1 MKQLALF
8 TENPQIAE
16 FAPEPPRNPD
26 PPPLMAISPPGGR
39 SLSSDDSEDNE
50 GKIDNLSKNPAS
62 TLRDKL
68 MGRRRRELRQTSRDG
83 G

>member
-8 TENPQIAE
+8 DQNPQIAE

-26 PPPLMAISPPGGR
+26 PPPKR
-39 SLSSDDSEDNE
+39 SLSDSDSDDVD
-50 GKIDNLSKNPAS
+50 GIFQTVGNLPAS

-68 MGRRRRELRQTSRDG
+68 MARRRREQRQRDRDE
-83 G
+83 